1 MEKYIKMFFAD
12 CFRKGIFYFM
22 RKNKILT
29 RICIGVLAATI
40 VSSLAVATLFAKYI
54 STGSGKSHVVYPY
67 AFGVELTGL
76 DMDKISVNFSRDGA
90 HATPLGYFTETIS
103 IPFTVKA
110 ASYNEI
116 ATDVSIRL
124 IFNSEFSTMIKRAST
139 NRYDQG
145 VTCDFSVVDESGNAL
160 SGMVTEENGC
170 LIWESNETKLEIA
183 GELKFFLEIDVH
195 NTSLSVGYTAN
206 EEYNYISDAITV
218 DVVATQS
225 R

>member
-1 MEKYIKMFFAD
+1 MK
-12 CFRKGIFYFM
+12 
-22 RKNKILT
+22 KNKILR
-29 RICIGVLAATI
+29 RIFIGLLAATI
-40 VSSLAVATLFAKYI
+40 ISSVMVASLFAKYI
-54 STGSGKSHVVYPY
+54 STGESEGDVIYPY

-90 HATPLGYFTETIS
+90 HATPLGYFTETFS
-103 IPFTVKA
+103 IPFAVKA

-116 ATDVSIRL
+116 ATEVKIRL
-124 IFNSEFSTMIKRAST
+124 IFNSAFSTMIKRAST

-145 VTCDFSVVDESGNAL
+145 VTCDFRVVDESGNAL
-160 SGMVTEENGC
+160 SGKVTEENSC
-170 LIWESNETKLEIA
+170 LIWTSSATRLEIA

-218 DVVATQS
+218 DVVATQINPLKQE
-225 R
+225 

>member
-1 MEKYIKMFFAD
+1 
-12 CFRKGIFYFM
+12 M
-22 RKNKILT
+22 RKNKILI

-76 DMDKISVNFSRDGA
+76 EMDKITVNFSRDGA

-103 IPFTVKA
+103 VPFTVKA
-110 ASYNEI
+110 AEYNEI
-116 ATDVSIRL
+116 ATDISINL
-124 IFNSEFSTMIKRAST
+124 TFNENFSALLKKDRYTQGASCT
-139 NRYDQG
+139 YR
-145 VTCDFSVVDESGNAL
+145 VVDANGIEL
-160 SGMVTEENGC
+160 SGTETEDSGC
-170 LIWESNETKLEIA
+170 TVWTSAETELGIA
-183 GELKFFLEIDVH
+183 EELNFILKIDVH
-195 NTSLSVGYTAN
+195 NTSLSVGYTTS
-206 EEYNYISDAITV
+206 EEYKYISDAITV